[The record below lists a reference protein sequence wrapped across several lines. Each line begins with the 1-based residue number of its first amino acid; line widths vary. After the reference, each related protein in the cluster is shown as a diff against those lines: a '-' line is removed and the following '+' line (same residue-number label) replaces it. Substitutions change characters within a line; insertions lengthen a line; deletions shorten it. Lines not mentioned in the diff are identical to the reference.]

1 MAIMSLA
8 PYNVMATT
16 YNHKKK
22 MLIYLI
28 TNYSSW
34 KKRTFYS
41 AIVIIPLPIVIYWM
55 NFVNRDKLYYGI
67 VKLDKT

>member
-1 MAIMSLA
+1 MTIMSLA

-55 NFVNRDKLYYGI
+55 NLVNRDKLYYGI

>member
-1 MAIMSLA
+1 MTIMSLA

-55 NFVNRDKLYYGI
+55 NLVNRDKLYFTA
-67 VKLDKT
+67 L